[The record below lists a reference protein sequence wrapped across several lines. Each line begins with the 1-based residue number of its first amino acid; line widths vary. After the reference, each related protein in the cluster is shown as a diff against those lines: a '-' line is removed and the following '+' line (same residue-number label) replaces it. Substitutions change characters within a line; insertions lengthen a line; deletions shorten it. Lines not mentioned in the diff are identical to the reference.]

1 MHAVCEYPV
10 KSTWI
15 KAIRAGNYIG
25 WPLLTEQNVKKYYPE
40 TTETPKGHLNQT
52 RKNVRSTK
60 PKPLEET
67 HSNQLRGRKV
77 KDIFVKVYDVRETVF
92 TDQTGQFPTKSQSG
106 NKYIMIMVDID
117 SSTILVEPIKTRTDA
132 ELTRAYKLLLLRLKQ
147 AGIVPK
153 NMFSTI
159 KFQPP

>member
-132 ELTRAYKLLLLRLKQ
+132 ELTRAYKLLLLRLKR